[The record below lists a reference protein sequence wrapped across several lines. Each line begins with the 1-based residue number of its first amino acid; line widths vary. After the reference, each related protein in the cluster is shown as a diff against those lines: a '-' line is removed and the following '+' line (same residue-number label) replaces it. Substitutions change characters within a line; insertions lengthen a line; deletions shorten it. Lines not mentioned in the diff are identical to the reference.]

1 MNKGQRKRLTA
12 ERARLEDA
20 HDVIESVRE
29 AIEELYGE
37 ENDKYD
43 NLPEGLQESGLGEAL
58 QEIASM
64 LEDIASNLDDAS
76 SQLSDILDSIDEVLE
91 Y

>member
-1 MNKGQRKRLTA
+1 MNKGQRKILA
-12 ERARLEDA
+12 EERARLVAA
-20 HDVIESVRE
+20 HDTIES
-29 AIEELYGE
+29 AKDSIEELYKE
-37 ENDKYD
+37 ENDKFD
-43 NLPEGLQESGLGEAL
+43 NLPEGLQESGLGETL

-64 LEDIASNLDDAS
+64 LENIAFDLDDTS

>member
-1 MNKGQRKRLTA
+1 MNKGQRKILAEERVRLVA
-12 ERARLEDA
+12 A
-20 HDVIESVRE
+20 HDTIES
-29 AIEELYGE
+29 AKDSIEELYKE
-37 ENDKYD
+37 ENDKFD
-43 NLPEGLQESGLGEAL
+43 NLPEGLQESGLGQTL

-64 LEDIASNLDDAS
+64 LENIAFDLDDTS

>member
-1 MNKGQRKRLTA
+1 MNKGQRKILA
-12 ERARLEDA
+12 EERARLVVA
-20 HDVIESVRE
+20 HDTIES
-29 AIEELYGE
+29 AKDSIEELYKE
-37 ENDKYD
+37 ENDKFD
-43 NLPEGLQESGLGEAL
+43 NLPEGLQESGLGETL

-64 LEDIASNLDDAS
+64 LENIAFDLDDTS

>member
-1 MNKGQRKRLTA
+1 MNKGQREKLTA
-12 ERARLEDA
+12 ERARLEAA
-20 HDVIESVRE
+20 HDTIESVRE
-29 AIEELYGE
+29 AIEGLYCE

-43 NLPEGLQESGLGEAL
+43 NLPEGLQESEKGEAL

-64 LEDIASNLDDAS
+64 LEYIADNLDDAS
-76 SQLSDILDSIDEVLE
+76 SLLSNIMDSIDEVIE

>member
-1 MNKGQRKRLTA
+1 MNKKQRKKLT
-12 ERARLEDA
+12 EQKVKIESA
-20 HDVIESVRE
+20 HDILEGVRE
-29 AIEELYGE
+29 EIEEIFGE
-37 ENDKYD
+37 EQDKFD

-76 SQLSDILDSIDEVLE
+76 SQLSGILDSIDEVLD